1 MKVKIVNESKHP
13 LPSYETPASA
23 GMDLRANLDEPVV
36 LKSLERALIQLDY
49 ILNCLLDM
57 KHKSGQGAALQ

>member
-1 MKVKIVNESKHP
+1 MKVKIVNKSKHQ

-36 LKSLERALIQLDY
+36 LKPSFPRLTYDEALEIASR
-49 ILNCLLDM
+49 ILNEN
-57 KHKSGQGAALQ
+57 ALQLFSL